1 MKKKLSFSAAALL
14 LILPAAAAAADDIG
28 IGQSPTQ
35 RGAL

>member
-14 LILPAAAAAADDIG
+14 LIPPAAAAAADDIG